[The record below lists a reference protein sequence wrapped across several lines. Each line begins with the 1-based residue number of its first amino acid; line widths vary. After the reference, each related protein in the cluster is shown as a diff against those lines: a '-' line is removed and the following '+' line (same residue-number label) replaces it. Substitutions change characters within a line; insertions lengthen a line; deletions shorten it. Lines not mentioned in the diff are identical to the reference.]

1 MKNKL
6 LEKNKQTIF
15 WRLAAVATV
24 YNADDKNSGD
34 VDDLHLQKLWDVV
47 DDREEDDGHDVEET
61 VENLSEFE
69 KEIFWA
75 ISTYINGSD
84 RIKAKLGY
92 FYHDQTPYM

>member
-1 MKNKL
+1 M
-6 LEKNKQTIF
+6 
-15 WRLAAVATV
+15 

-69 KEIFWA
+69 KEIF
-75 ISTYINGSD
+75 
-84 RIKAKLGY
+84 
-92 FYHDQTPYM
+92 